1 MKVEIKFG
9 GLGGQGI
16 ITMGF
21 ILANAAAL
29 YDGKECVFTQDYSA
43 EARGGASTSEVI
55 ISDEDID
62 YPHVEKADY
71 LVLMSTSAY
80 RDYIHKLKDDG
91 ILIIDE
97 DLVRLPEG
105 ENRKVYA
112 IPATK
117 IAEKLGNPIVANIVM
132 LGFFTEVT
140 GIISPDAMMQAI
152 KDRVPKR
159 FWEINERAF
168 QEGMKHAEKNL

>member
-29 YDGKECVFTQDYSA
+29 YDGKEAVFTQDYSA

-55 ISDEDID
+55 ISDEKID
-62 YPHVEKADY
+62 YPHVQKADY
-71 LVLMSTSAY
+71 MVLMSNSAY
-80 RDYIHKLKDDG
+80 HDYINKLKDDG
-91 ILIIDE
+91 VLIIDSDMVNVE
-97 DLVRLPEG
+97 HEKREVH
-105 ENRKVYA
+105 K

-132 LGFFTEVT
+132 LGFFAGVT
-140 GIISPDAMMQAI
+140 NIINPEALMQAI

-159 FWEINERAF
+159 FWDINERAF
-168 QEGMKHAEKNL
+168 REGLNHAKS

>member
-21 ILANAAAL
+21 IFANAAAI

-55 ISDEDID
+55 ISDGMID
-62 YPHVEKADY
+62 YPHVTKADY
-71 LVLMSTSAY
+71 LVLMSQSAY
-80 RDYIHKLKDDG
+80 RDYIHRLNEDG
-91 ILIIDE
+91 VLIIDS
-97 DLVRLPEG
+97 DLVHPEN
-105 ENRKVYA
+105 ERRKVYG

-117 IAEKLGNPIVANIVM
+117 IAEELGNTIVANIVM
-132 LGFFTEVT
+132 LGFFTGIT
-140 GIISPDAMMQAI
+140 GVLRKESVMKAI
-152 KDRVPKR
+152 KDRVPEK
-159 FWEINERAF
+159 FWELNEKAF
-168 QEGMKHAEKNL
+168 EMGYKYAKEGKW